1 MKQNAFLAKQQIRR
15 ELERAYTTRLI
26 RRETADIA
34 ALVLYEEFGFGPERQ
49 KRFNQ
54 RLNAKLNELL
64 DIAGQDTKDLEYTKT
79 KIDQELMA
87 ACGPYYLPREERYG
101 DG

>member
-1 MKQNAFLAKQQIRR
+1 MRQNAYLAKQQIRR

-26 RRETADIA
+26 RQETADIA

-64 DIAGQDTKDLEYTKT
+64 DIAGQDTKDLEYTKA

-87 ACGPYYLPREERYG
+87 ACGPYYLPREERYAW
-101 DG
+101 D